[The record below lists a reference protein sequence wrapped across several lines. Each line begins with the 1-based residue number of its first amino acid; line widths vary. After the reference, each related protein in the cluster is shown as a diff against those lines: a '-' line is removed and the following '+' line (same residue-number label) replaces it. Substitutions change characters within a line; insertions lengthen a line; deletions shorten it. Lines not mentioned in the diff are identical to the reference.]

1 MLTRFDGWQRRTARP
16 SQRNCGRRLT
26 LEELEAR
33 CLLTTYSETYLG
45 SLGGPYSWAN
55 AVNDAGQVVGA
66 ADIAGSYHEHA
77 YLYSDGVMTDLG
89 TLGGDESVATA
100 INNHGIVVGWAET
113 TLGLDYNHAFVYR
126 NGVMHDVNPP
136 GVQRSVALGIN
147 DAGQVVGDLV
157 YPGNIYRGFLYS
169 QGVLTVLG
177 TFGGDY
183 SEASGINNAGQ
194 VVGLSNYAPGV
205 IRAYRYSDGVMT
217 DLGTLPDGQFSAAT
231 RVNDAGQII
240 GWSDANGN
248 YNNHAFLDQD
258 GVMTD
263 LGTLGGDQSVGSAIN
278 AAGQVVGWS
287 NIPGSSAQ
295 LHGYLYS
302 DGVMTDLNALIH
314 PHSRYSVSV
323 ADGINDQGVIVGT
336 GTDLPWPSYFALLLT
351 PDSSPTPNGVL
362 LPDPVSVQ
370 VFPAQSPLVYRSL
383 GIRADQ
389 GDQPGMALAQASTAK
404 DQPTPAR
411 SPAILSTSTCELAA
425 IPGPLDLVVFA
436 GP

>member
-1 MLTRFDGWQRRTARP
+1 
-16 SQRNCGRRLT
+16 LT

-33 CLLTTYSETYLG
+33 CLLTTYSETYFG
-45 SLGGPYSWAN
+45 SLGGPDSWAYG
-55 AVNDAGQVVGA
+55 VNNAGQVVGTA
-66 ADIAGSYHEHA
+66 TVAGSGHKHA
-77 YLYSDGVMTDLG
+77 YVYSNGAMTDLG
-89 TLGGDESVATA
+89 TLGGDDSEAYA
-100 INNHGIVVGWAET
+100 INNHGIVVGWADT
-113 TLGLDYNHAFVYR
+113 IPGRSSPHAFVYR

-136 GVQRSVALGIN
+136 GVQSSVALDIN
-147 DAGQVVGDLV
+147 DAGQVVGDLIS
-157 YPGNIYRGFLYS
+157 PGHIYRGFLYS

-183 SEASGINNAGQ
+183 SEAWGINNAGQ
-194 VVGLSNYAPGV
+194 VVGASNYAPGV
-205 IRAYRYSDGVMT
+205 TRAYLYSDGVMT
-217 DLGTLPDGQFSAAT
+217 DLGTLPDGQFSEAIAI
-231 RVNDAGQII
+231 NDAGQVI

-248 YNNHAFLDQD
+248 YDNHAFLDQD

-263 LGTLGGDQSVGSAIN
+263 LGTLGGDLSVGSAIN

-287 NIPGSSAQ
+287 YLAGSSSQ
-295 LHGYLYS
+295 MHGYLYS
-302 DGVMTDLNALIH
+302 DGVMTDLNALI
-314 PHSRYSVSV
+314 PPDSLYSVSV

-336 GTDLPWPSYFALLLT
+336 GQIGPWPGDYALLLT

-370 VFPAQSPLVYRSL
+370 VCPAQSPLVYRSL

-404 DQPTPAR
+404 EQPTPAR
-411 SPAILSTSTCELAA
+411 PPATLSTSMCELAA
-425 IPGPLDLVVFA
+425 IPGPLDVVVFA